1 MFGRSVVTFL
11 AASLVALATTGCPS
25 PSVVQVN
32 DPFAG
37 KDVAAKDETTVVRN
51 KLAQTRARHLDQL
64 HAYWQQGEFP
74 QNELSPR
81 IANVFRD
88 DIGRLCA
95 VANMIQKDGGN
106 DALIDQTARDNNMIR
121 LADVESGPLYDWIL
135 TSGFTQEEIAMIQV
149 PYMPPRQMSEEQ
161 ERARIQERLSN
172 VEDRLRDDTEQ
183 SIEVAAQRY
192 LQHRSSVRYAAN

>member
-1 MFGRSVVTFL
+1 MVF
-11 AASLVALATTGCPS
+11 AASLLALATTGCPS
-25 PSVVQVN
+25 TSVVEVN
-32 DPFAG
+32 DPFAEG
-37 KDVAAKDETTVVRN
+37 DVAGKDETTVVRG
-51 KLAQTRARHLDQL
+51 KLAETRARHLAEL
-64 HAYWQQGEFP
+64 RAYWQQGDFP
-74 QNELSPR
+74 QNEMSPR
-81 IANVFRD
+81 IANIFRD

-121 LADVESGPLYDWIL
+121 LADVESGPLYEWIL

-149 PYMPPRQMSEEQ
+149 PYMPPRQMSDME
-161 ERARIQERLSN
+161 ERARIQERLSD
-172 VEDRLRDDTEQ
+172 VEERLRDDTDQ